1 MRRRPSRYG
10 ARQVLK
16 KYMPR
21 QLHGL
26 IHRASVSTYSTYKG
40 NKQTPIKLTTEQE
53 TSISAFIPVSD
64 FWRVVGGKVHEQD
77 VRGLLRQLGLFQ

>member
-1 MRRRPSRYG
+1 M
-10 ARQVLK
+10 K

-40 NKQTPIKLTTEQE
+40 NRQSPIKLTTEQE
-53 TSISAFIPVSD
+53 SQISAFIPVSD
-64 FWRVVGGKVHEQD
+64 FWRVVGARFTSRTCAG
-77 VRGLLRQLGLFQ
+77 